1 MDQKRIRQPQRK
13 LIRVPRQ
20 KKKRAAESR
29 HALDTR
35 TPSGVHLP
43 Y

>member
-1 MDQKRIRQPQRK
+1 MEQKQIRRPQKK

-20 KKKRAAESR
+20 KKKRAADS
-29 HALDTR
+29 HHTIDTR
-35 TPSGVHLP
+35 TPSGVYLP

>member
-1 MDQKRIRQPQRK
+1 MDQKQIRQPQRK
-13 LIRVPRQ
+13 LIRVHRQ
-20 KKKRAAESR
+20 KKKRVTESR
-29 HALDTR
+29 YALDTR